1 MRELTLRQIGS
12 RDELRRA
19 LVDAGLPVDD
29 LDEVGRVYFECR
41 TSDGKLI
48 GFSGLEECGRDVL
61 LRSVVVL
68 PEFRSQGLGRELA
81 LATIARTTPD
91 AGVYL
96 ATTSVAPFFE
106 SMGFVRVGRDEAP
119 SAILSTRQ
127 LSGLCPASATIM
139 RLNRPPA

>member
-1 MRELTLRQIGS
+1 VRELTLSQIGS
-12 RDELRRA
+12 GDDIRTA
-19 LVDAGLPVDD
+19 LVDAGLPADD

-41 TSDGKLI
+41 TSEGELI
-48 GFSGLEECGRDVL
+48 GFSGLEECGRDFL
-61 LRSVVVL
+61 LRSLVVL

-81 LATIARTTPD
+81 AATIARTPPD

-96 ATTSVAPFFE
+96 ATTSAAPFFE
-106 SMGFVRVGRDEAP
+106 SMGFIRVERDETP

-139 RLNRPPA
+139 RLNRPPT